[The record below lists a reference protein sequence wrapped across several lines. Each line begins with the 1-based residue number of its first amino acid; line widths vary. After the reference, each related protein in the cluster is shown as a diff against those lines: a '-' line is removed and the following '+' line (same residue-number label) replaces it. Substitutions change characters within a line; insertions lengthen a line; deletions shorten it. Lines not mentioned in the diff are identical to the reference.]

1 MGVSAE
7 DGKQRIGRLMAQLG
21 GEVDALLCMSPEN
34 IYFLT
39 GFRTMLYTRFAAAV
53 VRFDEPD
60 PPALVASSVDRA
72 LVTSRVWS
80 PPWTERVVYHGTH
93 PDVAPTPQAAVAPL
107 LQGVRRLGVD
117 SIKLVDAAVIEQA
130 CPGVRL
136 VNVAAQI
143 DSVKVIKTPVEVS
156 YLRAANRI
164 AMEGIGRAQALV
176 ASGPTT
182 ELEVAV
188 ELDGFARRQ
197 GADGFGYPTLVSCG
211 VKMLAAHSPALARP
225 VERGLPLRI
234 AYGPMVEWYTADVV
248 RTVCAG
254 EPPAQLRRLQ
264 DGYLAARDAI
274 FGRLRPGVTSA
285 DLLEAAHAEYARRDL
300 LGYWRNSIGHGVGL
314 SIHESPRLGAGSK
327 DQVLAGMVLAIEPAL
342 SVAGFGGYAQCDVVH
357 MTDDGFDLLTPGL
370 QGLVLAG

>member
-7 DGKQRIGRLMAQLG
+7 DGRQRVGRLMSQLSG
-21 GEVDALLCMSPEN
+21 QVEALLCMSPEN

-39 GFRTMLYTRFAAAV
+39 GFRTMLYTRFTAAV
-53 VRFDEPD
+53 ARFDEPD
-60 PPALVASSVDRA
+60 SPGLIASSVDRA

-80 PPWTERVVYHGTH
+80 PPWTDRVAYHGTS
-93 PDVAPTPQAAVAPL
+93 PDVAPTPQAAVGPFL
-107 LQGVRRLGVD
+107 RGIRRLGVD

-130 CPGVRL
+130 CPGVQL

-143 DSVKVIKTPVEVS
+143 DAVKVIKSPAEVAH
-156 YLRAANRI
+156 LRAANRI
-164 AMEGIGRAQALV
+164 AMDGIARAQALV

-188 ELDGFARRQ
+188 ELDGYARRQ

-225 VERGLPLRI
+225 VERGTPLRI
-234 AYGPMVEWYTADVV
+234 AHGPTVEWYTADVV

-254 EPPAQLRRLQ
+254 EPPALLRRLQ

-274 FGRLRPGVTSA
+274 FARLRPGATAA
-285 DLLEAAHAEYARRDL
+285 DLLDAAHAEYARRDL
-300 LGYWRNSIGHGVGL
+300 LGYWRNSLGHGVGL
-314 SIHESPRLGAGSK
+314 SIHEPPRLGAGSQ
-327 DQVLAGMVLAIEPAL
+327 DQVRAGMVVAIEPSL

-357 MTDDGFDLLTPGL
+357 VTDGGFELLTPGL